1 MFTGEE
7 KQEWAYRCLMR
18 PPVPG
23 AIPREGLDR
32 VDYREGNTLSGH
44 YYYGT
49 VTYTRK
55 LADWEIRHYDLEEIA
70 LVVVD

>member
-32 VDYREGNTLSGH
+32 VGKCIGWTQE
-44 YYYGT
+44 
-49 VTYTRK
+49 RK
-55 LADWEIRHYDLEEIA
+55 
-70 LVVVD
+70 